1 MGTTTKITIVVLA
14 MLALTISVHAQ
25 SVPPPLSEKDIE
37 NALRAD
43 RKPASAP
50 LTVWQKADAAC
61 RDYVQWSLKAPDS
74 AEFQGNDNVRWS
86 GNVGCHHNQC
96 TGSRFDVSTMLYATN
111 SYGGRILSRFDCT
124 VVCKE
129 GAECNVTYLRER

>member
-37 NALRAD
+37 NALRAH

-50 LTVWQKADAAC
+50 RTVWQKADAAC
-61 RDYVQWSLKAPDS
+61 RDHVQWNLKAPDS
-74 AEFQGNDNVRWS
+74 AEFKATIMCAGVAMLVATIISAR
-86 GNVGCHHNQC
+86 VPA
-96 TGSRFDVSTMLYATN
+96 STFYHA
-111 SYGGRILSRFDCT
+111 
-124 VVCKE
+124 
-129 GAECNVTYLRER
+129 LRNKFVWRKNPFSV